1 MDDAAEL
8 LQMGLRMRALAVGRI
23 EEQRCRRPRAAE
35 WPLVANVEPALAKA
49 GVHSR
54 PVLVLPV
61 PGASTGRGVVDMQS
75 VAGQDVDGEGIRH
88 RLQRRRRGA
97 NPTRQGRG
105 LQAHRVASEHLGLTI
120 ERQMIVVL

>member
-61 PGASTGRGVVDMQS
+61 PGASTGAGVSSTCKVS
-75 VAGQDVDGEGIRH
+75 LARTSAARASISGFSAAAVA
-88 RLQRRRRGA
+88 
-97 NPTRQGRG
+97 PTQPD
-105 LQAHRVASEHLGLTI
+105 RV
-120 ERQMIVVL
+120 